1 MNNILSIDFGER
13 YLGIAVRTEKTR
25 IPIPINVVDSK
36 NDEPISVVKKYVNE
50 YQIQII
56 VVGYPIGLNNSENRM
71 TNLVDQ
77 FIKYIQLFVTLISI
91 FIFYNIVTSSA
102 DSIESSD
109 NNSPIS
115 DTNVEIISVN
125 IPQGSAA
132 AEISSILDATGVI
145 TSKLAFE
152 LYLRNE
158 NLTDKLRAGTYE
170 LPNNLS
176 FEDLTALLLKGPP
189 LKTYTITIPEG
200 LWISETLE
208 TLSAQTGYEVIQLEN
223 SLTSGQVVSKYLT
236 QQQSQVLQNW
246 EGLLFPNTYQIDIE
260 ANGEDILQILVDE
273 LEARYDSLLST
284 NSLPEWINN
293 ENEFFTIASLI
304 EAEAKLEEDRPLVS
318 SVIKNRLEEEML
330 LQIDAAVLYALQKRK
345 SQVLLIDLQVDS
357 PYNIYKYTGLP
368 PTPISGFGERAM
380 QAIFNTPE
388 NDFIYYLLTDINGK
402 MTFTSNYEEFINL
415 KNKAK
420 EEGVIP

>member
-1 MNNILSIDFGER
+1 MNNLF
-13 YLGIAVRTEKTR
+13 LKNRT
-25 IPIPINVVDSK
+25 S
-36 NDEPISVVKKYVNE
+36 
-50 YQIQII
+50 
-56 VVGYPIGLNNSENRM
+56 
-71 TNLVDQ
+71 
-77 FIKYIQLFVTLISI
+77 IQLVTTLIFIYALYNFVTS
-91 FIFYNIVTSSA
+91 TA
-102 DSIESSD
+102 DSIEG
-109 NNSPIS
+109 NQINEIS
-115 DTNVEIISVN
+115 NQGVVEIITVN

-132 AEISSILDATGVI
+132 SEISSILDSTGIVS
-145 TSKLAFE
+145 SKLAFE

-176 FEDLTALLLKGPP
+176 FEEVTALLLKGPP
-189 LKTYTITIPEG
+189 LKTYTITVPEG

-208 TLSAQTGYEVIQLEN
+208 ILSAQTGYDVLQLEN
-223 SLTSGQVVSKYLT
+223 SLTSGLVTSSYLDST
-236 QQQSQVLQNW
+236 EALELQNW

-260 ANGEDILQILVDE
+260 ANGEEILQIMVSE
-273 LEARYDSLLST
+273 LEKRYELLLS
-284 NSLPEWINN
+284 NYSVPEWINN
-293 ENEFFTIASLI
+293 SNEFFTVASLI
-304 EAEAKLEEDRPLVS
+304 EAEAKLDEDRPLVS
-318 SVIKNRLEEEML
+318 SVIRNRLNDNML

-357 PYNIYKYTGLP
+357 PYNIYKFTGLP
-368 PTPISGFGERAM
+368 PTPISGFGEKAM
-380 QAIFNTPE
+380 QAIFDTPE